1 MSDTGRSAGAVA
13 LESITKLFGDV
24 RAVDGVSLTVEPGT
38 FFTLLGPSGCG
49 KSTLLRMIAGLEEP
63 SSGRILI
70 DGNDVT
76 GLSAQRRPTAMVFQS
91 YALFPTMTVGEN
103 VEYGLRVRS
112 VPKAAR
118 NERVSEALNRV
129 GMGHLGARPVTALSG
144 GQQQR
149 VALARALVVEP
160 AVMLFDEPLS
170 NLDVA
175 LREQTRAEL
184 RDLQQALGTT
194 SIYVTHDQQEAMAI
208 SDVMA
213 VMRDGRLV
221 QVGPPDELY
230 RNPGTAY
237 VAGFLGGSNIIED
250 RELGASLFP
259 SNPAGP
265 EDSVL
270 SIRPED
276 LRSDPEGTVQGTVRS
291 RQFLGAHVEWE
302 VEVAQQMLRLRIPS
316 DITLDPNPRLRATT
330 ASWVKNDLKTSSP

>member
-13 LESITKLFGDV
+13 LESIAKLFGDV

-70 DGNDVT
+70 DGKDVT
-76 GLSAQRRPTAMVFQS
+76 GVSAQRRPTAMVFQS

-103 VEYGLRVRS
+103 VEYGLRVRRI
-112 VPKAAR
+112 PKADRA
-118 NERVSEALNRV
+118 ERVSAALNRV
-129 GMGHLGARPVTALSG
+129 GMGHLAARPVTALSG

-184 RDLQQALGTT
+184 RELQQTLGTT

-221 QVGPPDELY
+221 QMGSPDELY

-237 VAGFLGGSNIIED
+237 VAGFLGGSNIIQD
-250 RELGASLFP
+250 RSLAWSLFP
-259 SNPAGP
+259 AGAPGP
-265 EDSVL
+265 EDRVL

-276 LRSDPEGTVQGTVRS
+276 LRADPAGAVQGIVRS

-302 VEVAQQMLRLRIPS
+302 VEVERQMLRLRIPS
-316 DITLDPNPRLRATT
+316 DITLDSNPRLSAAT
-330 ASWVKNDLKTSSP
+330 ASWVINDLKTSSP

>member
-13 LESITKLFGDV
+13 LESIAKRFGDV

-63 SSGRILI
+63 SAGRILI
-70 DGNDVT
+70 DGEDVT

-103 VEYGLRVRS
+103 VEYGLRVRRI
-112 VPKAAR
+112 PKADRA
-118 NERVSEALNRV
+118 ERMAGALKRV
-129 GMGHLGARPVTALSG
+129 GMSHLADRPVTALSG

-175 LREQTRAEL
+175 LREQTRSEL
-184 RDLQQALGTT
+184 RELQQALGTT

-213 VMRDGRLV
+213 VMREGRLV

-237 VAGFLGGSNIIED
+237 VAAFLGGSNIIGD
-250 RELGASLFP
+250 RSLAEALF
-259 SNPAGP
+259 PAGP
-265 EDSVL
+265 PGPDDYVL

-276 LRSDPEGTVQGTVRS
+276 LRADPDGTVQGIVRS
-291 RQFLGAHVEWE
+291 RQFLGPQVEWE
-302 VEVAQQMLRLRIPS
+302 VEVGQQMLRLRIPS
-316 DITLDPNPRLRATT
+316 DITLDSNPRLSAVS
-330 ASWVKNDLKTSSP
+330 ASWVKNDVKTSSP

>member
-13 LESITKLFGDV
+13 LESIAKLFGDV

-49 KSTLLRMIAGLEEP
+49 KSTLLRMIAGLEDP
-63 SSGRILI
+63 SSGRVLI
-70 DGNDVT
+70 DGKDVT

-91 YALFPTMTVGEN
+91 YALFPTMTVGDN
-103 VEYGLRVRS
+103 VEYGLRVRRI
-112 VPKAAR
+112 PKAVRA
-118 NERVSEALNRV
+118 ERVSAALNRV
-129 GMGHLGARPVTALSG
+129 GMGHLAARPVTALSG

-184 RDLQQALGTT
+184 RELQQALGTT

-237 VAGFLGGSNIIED
+237 VAGFLGGSNIIQD
-250 RELGASLFP
+250 RALAGLLFP
-259 SNPAGP
+259 GGAPGP
-265 EDSVL
+265 EGSVL

-276 LRSDPEGTVQGTVRS
+276 LRSDPDGAVQGVVRS
-291 RQFLGAHVEWE
+291 RQFLGPHVEWE
-302 VEVAQQMLRLRIPS
+302 VEVEHQMLRLRIPS
-316 DITLDPNPRLRATT
+316 DTTLDSNPRLSAAT
-330 ASWVKNDLKTSSP
+330 AGWVINDLKTSSP